1 MGVEQA
7 SKFVKRKA
15 VIITR
20 FRYRK
25 SSIKPPG
32 GLIFFQAV
40 LRGGGLIEREGLKER
55 GGLFNLAKRIT
66 CSKNTVVVTVKSI
79 YFTCGS
85 PQVTKTKFLFFKNV
99 LRRELERKVEKVKH
113 MKLVVMRPKT
123 KNNMNF
129 QPE

>member
-1 MGVEQA
+1 MRQ
-7 SKFVKRKA
+7 STLTRCTVK
-15 VIITR
+15 
-20 FRYRK
+20 
-25 SSIKPPG
+25 
-32 GLIFFQAV
+32 
-40 LRGGGLIEREGLKER
+40 
-55 GGLFNLAKRIT
+55 
-66 CSKNTVVVTVKSI
+66 VTVKSI

-85 PQVTKTKFLFFKNV
+85 QQLTKTKFLFFKNV